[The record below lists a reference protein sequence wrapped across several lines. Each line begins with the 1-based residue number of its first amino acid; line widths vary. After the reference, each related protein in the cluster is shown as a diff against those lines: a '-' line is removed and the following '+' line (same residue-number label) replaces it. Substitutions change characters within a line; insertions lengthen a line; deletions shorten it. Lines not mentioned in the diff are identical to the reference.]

1 MGHIGII
8 LHKYKEALK
17 YFRLSKEIFKKLKDQ
32 ENVVDCYRNLAIINA
47 LKGNVQEAL
56 LELQRA
62 AKTDLKEVKRF
73 IKDFPVLKDLK
84 NKPEFKNF
92 LKQ

>member
-8 LHKYKEALK
+8 LHKYKEVLK

-73 IKDFPVLKDLK
+73 IKFNHRSIVIS
-84 NKPEFKNF
+84 FTS
-92 LKQ
+92 